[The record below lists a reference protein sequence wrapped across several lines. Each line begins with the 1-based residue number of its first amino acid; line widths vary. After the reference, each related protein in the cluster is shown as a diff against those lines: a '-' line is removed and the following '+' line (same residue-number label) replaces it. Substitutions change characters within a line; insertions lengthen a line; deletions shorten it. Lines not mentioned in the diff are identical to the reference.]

1 MYCMYPGHFFL
12 QKRHFFLQTINSP
25 CDIFQVFQQVEHES
39 YLLGTKSH
47 LCKKYVFAEA
57 IGVTRHVHRYVH
69 ISHNGRICQFLAK
82 KYESVLPLRQPI
94 QKLLIRII
102 AKLWTIRTSFEILCC
117 YYLSIKKS
125 DWLTKGPYFNYVS
138 TFFD

>member
-1 MYCMYPGHFFL
+1 MKTLLEEVFTPFLLSKNVFRIVKRLTDTVSAYVLYVSWAFFST
-12 QKRHFFLQTINSP
+12 KRHFFLQTINSP

-69 ISHNGRICQFLAK
+69 ISHYGRIFEFLSKNCEAK
-82 KYESVLPLRQPI
+82 MLPL
-94 QKLLIRII
+94 
-102 AKLWTIRTSFEILCC
+102 C
-117 YYLSIKKS
+117 
-125 DWLTKGPYFNYVS
+125 PY
-138 TFFD
+138 

>member
-1 MYCMYPGHFFL
+1 MHTTVTDTVSAYVLYVSWAFFPT
-12 QKRHFFLQTINSP
+12 KRHFFLQTINSP

-57 IGVTRHVHRYVH
+57 IGVTRHVHRCVH

-82 KYESVLPLRQPI
+82 KYEAVLLSGQPI
-94 QKLLIRII
+94 RKLQIRIFT
-102 AKLWTIRTSFEILCC
+102 KFLTIGTSFAILCC
-117 YYLSIKKS
+117 YYLF
-125 DWLTKGPYFNYVS
+125 GH
-138 TFFD
+138 

>member
-1 MYCMYPGHFFL
+1 MYYMYPGYFFL
-12 QKRHFFLQTINSP
+12 QKAIFFLQKSMFLQTINSP
-25 CDIFQVFQQVEHES
+25 CDIFRVFQRVEHES

-82 KYESVLPLRQPI
+82 KYEAVLLSGQPI
-94 QKLLIRII
+94 RKLQIRIFPLI
-102 AKLWTIRTSFEILCC
+102 FDHWHKLCNSLLLTS
-117 YYLSIKKS
+117 S
-125 DWLTKGPYFNYVS
+125 D
-138 TFFD
+138 